1 MYREYFRFGF
11 RMTVFSS
18 FSAPDLLGFLQHH
31 EMAAA
36 KVTKKLEIKFQF
48 FSCCC
53 KRFKYIF
60 ILKTAEI
67 GNILTMWKG

>member
-1 MYREYFRFGF
+1 
-11 RMTVFSS
+11 MTVFSS

-48 FSCCC
+48 FLVVV
-53 KRFKYIF
+53 KDLNIF
-60 ILKTAEI
+60 SF
-67 GNILTMWKG
+67 